1 MKNTRRSC
9 SRSCSRRVIRLL
21 CAYVLLQSL
30 LLSLLLSGCRSE
42 DEALKKEVK
51 IGIAAYDQYDN
62 FISELIELIDEDY
75 ADIGKETGVTV
86 YTEVYYGQGS
96 QFSQNNQV
104 KNMINHGCDVLC
116 VNPVDRTDTSY
127 IIDLAQENEIP
138 VVFFNREPVSEDLLR
153 SSGFYYV
160 GADAVQSGVMEGELV
175 ADYCRDHPEAD
186 VNGDGIFQY
195 ILMEGE
201 AGHQDAIIRTEYSI
215 NTIEGAG
222 ISLERVT
229 SAIANWSG
237 DQARAKMKSI
247 LESGTRPELIISNN
261 DAMALGVMSAYE
273 EMGIPNEE
281 WPAIFGIDGI
291 AQGLDAIEKGT
302 MKATV
307 YNDKEGQAEAITGL
321 SYALATGASL
331 DGFELENGT
340 YIWLPYK
347 KVTKDKVN
355 EFRSQ

>member
-1 MKNTRRSC
+1 M
-9 SRSCSRRVIRLL
+9 
-21 CAYVLLQSL
+21 
-30 LLSLLLSGCRSE
+30 LSGCSGE
-42 DEALKKEVK
+42 DDISGKKEVK
-51 IGIAAYDQYDN
+51 IGLAAYDQYDN
-62 FISELIELIDEDY
+62 FISEMMELIDEDY
-75 ADIGKETGVTV
+75 AKIEKETGITVT
-86 YTEVYYGQGS
+86 TEVYYGQGS

-116 VNPVDRTDTSY
+116 VNPIDRTDTSY
-127 IIDLAQENEIP
+127 IINLAQENDIP

-153 SSGFYYV
+153 GSSFFYV
-160 GADAVQSGVMEGELV
+160 GADALQSGVMEGELV

-186 VNGDGIFQY
+186 INGDGVFQY

-215 NTIEGAG
+215 STIEGKG
-222 ISLERVT
+222 IALERVT

-247 LESGTRPELIISNN
+247 LESGTKAELIISNN

-273 EMGIPNEE
+273 EAGIPVEE

-291 AQGLDAIEKGT
+291 AQGLDAIDKGT

-307 YNDKEGQAEAITGL
+307 YNDKEGQAEAITRL
-321 SYALATGASL
+321 SFALATSAPL
-331 DGFELENGT
+331 DDLDLENGT

-347 KVTKDKVN
+347 KVTKDKLN
-355 EFRSQ
+355 EFRH